1 MNRSVAWP
9 IGPSLWYAAFLIVKT
24 AFGGQKRQLP
34 ILAPKQI
41 LPQRTG
47 GPFRLREYNM
57 LLFYIFVL
65 SI

>member
-9 IGPSLWYAAFLIVKT
+9 IGPSLWFAAFLIGKT

-47 GPFRLREYNM
+47 GPFRLRE
-57 LLFYIFVL
+57 
-65 SI
+65 